1 MKTIVISK
9 NEYSFA
15 DTKTGELIEGAKIYY
30 LLDNGLEP
38 VVLSVNGRSGNMNL
52 LEEIKEVPGVYDLT
66 LKSDV
71 RKGQIVQSVVKANFV
86 KPIDIMAMMK

>member
-1 MKTIVISK
+1 MKTIVVSK

-38 VVLSVNGRSGNMNL
+38 VTLSVSLRADNMNL
-52 LEEIKEVPGVYDLT
+52 LEEIKEVPAVYEFT

-71 RKGQIVQSVVKANFV
+71 KKGQIVQSVTKAKFI
-86 KPIDIMAMMK
+86 KPVDLMALMN